1 MELRLLRYFVAVAE
15 ELHLAR
21 AADRLGID
29 QSPLSRAMRDLEQGL
44 GVALFDRSSRQTRL
58 TWAGQVLLVEC
69 RRVLATLD
77 QAIQATK
84 GAAQGYQSYLRIAIC
99 DSLAQPRIAA
109 LLARNREEEPEL
121 EIRIFELPLS
131 QQLKGL
137 HTDLLDVGFALSG
150 SVNGGLAWIFHESC
164 QTPAFEGIGGLMRWL
179 ARWNYLNIGV
189 LRCPGRSTPLP
200 PLVCQ
205 RAGDSTGRG
214 LWSHRARGR
223 EEHVLQGMLRRQQQ
237 PDSTGVAQHR
247 SADLQQ
253 LGSDRGRAGMLQLG
267 VLQGQAPEIDHQ
279 RVGQGSQQQAQLV
292 GREQPAA
299 RPAAE
304 QIKLRFL
311 DAVFGLAAR
320 AIQLLVQRRS
330 VALQTGDHEARIGP
344 KRTMLQAGDHAALA
358 LPVARGVLQLA
369 DHALLRTGCGVLL
382 GNDLRGQRRQPLQR
396 RILLHP
402 DDVVDA
408 PGVQAAQHLGPT
420 EA

>member
-29 QSPLSRAMRDLEQGL
+29 QSPLSRAMRDLEQRL

-150 SVNGGLAWIFHESC
+150 SVNGGLVAEPVWTDPLSVIVS
-164 QTPAFEGIGGLMRWL
+164 
-179 ARWNYLNIGV
+179 ARH
-189 LRCPGRSTPLP
+189 P
-200 PLVCQ
+200 
-205 RAGDSTGRG
+205 
-214 LWSHRARGR
+214 
-223 EEHVLQGMLRRQQQ
+223 
-237 PDSTGVAQHR
+237 
-247 SADLQQ
+247 
-253 LGSDRGRAGMLQLG
+253 
-267 VLQGQAPEIDHQ
+267 
-279 RVGQGSQQQAQLV
+279 
-292 GREQPAA
+292 
-299 RPAAE
+299 
-304 QIKLRFL
+304 
-311 DAVFGLAAR
+311 
-320 AIQLLVQRRS
+320 LLVHKEVKLADALKFPVVLCHPDAASGCHDQIQAVLDGAALPLKVVDHVTDSPRIEQRRY
-330 VALQTGDHEARIGP
+330 
-344 KRTMLQAGDHAALA
+344 
-358 LPVARGVLQLA
+358 
-369 DHALLRTGCGVLL
+369 
-382 GNDLRGQRRQPLQR
+382 
-396 RILLHP
+396 
-402 DDVVDA
+402 
-408 PGVQAAQHLGPT
+408 
-420 EA
+420 